1 MSWLVAGEAA
11 ACGLCEWLGAEF
23 GALAGRRESE
33 GAAAA
38 PSCPT
43 LLGWVAEPQQAIRVL
58 RDTWITGLPPDCG
71 AGETARTEKGPG
83 TFSRRRL
90 FRWRYAIYEGHREW
104 RPGRSVEAPTV
115 GRGVWQR
122 DHRAATVL
130 LARRERAWPAD
141 RSERRE
147 YHLRSRGE
155 HRGRPCRCLRRGDAL
170 PTRSGECHLRVHR
183 HTEERQCR
191 PADLDSLPGRAVRR
205 QLLVTVPATQRQGVR
220 PSLGRPGGWG
230 R

>member
-1 MSWLVAGEAA
+1 MSWLIAGEAA

-23 GALAGRRESE
+23 GTLAGRRESE
-33 GAAAA
+33 GATAA

-43 LLGWVAEPQQAIRVL
+43 LLGWAAERQQAIRVL

-71 AGETARTEKGPG
+71 AGETARTENGPG

-141 RSERRE
+141 RNSE
-147 YHLRSRGE
+147 
-155 HRGRPCRCLRRGDAL
+155 GRITFARVESTEDGRAAACGVAVLSRRGQGSATCGFT
-170 PTRSGECHLRVHR
+170 PIPKSGNVE
-183 HTEERQCR
+183 
-191 PADLDSLPGRAVRR
+191 ADLDSLPGRAVRR
-205 QLLVTVPATQRQGVR
+205 QLQVTVPATQRQGVR